1 MAPSDKGKEKKMR
14 KKSSI
19 ALIISIVV
27 GIIVIGSVIGLSARM
42 DKLDTTKTVGT
53 FMTYEV
59 GKLDQETGKGMS
71 KSAIEDCEDYDGYMH
86 LKSYIN
92 ADGLTVKL
100 AEKAKVEY
108 KVYYFDESYQPVS
121 NTGWLTEDYTAISVS
136 SDIKY
141 AMVEVAPT
149 ADPDGI
155 ISNIEITTYAKM
167 LTVTY
172 NK

>member
-1 MAPSDKGKEKKMR
+1 MR

-27 GIIVIGSVIGLSARM
+27 GIIVIGSVIGIFARM
-42 DKLDTTKTVGT
+42 DKLETTKTVGT

-92 ADGLTVKL
+92 ADGLKVKL

-108 KVYYFDESYQPVS
+108 KVYFFDESYQPLDNTDWLAEDFNISDS
-121 NTGWLTEDYTAISVS
+121 NFS
-136 SDIKY
+136 SAKY

-155 ISNIEITTYAKM
+155 ISSTEITTYAKM

>member
-1 MAPSDKGKEKKMR
+1 MR
-14 KKSSI
+14 KKSSL
-19 ALIISIVV
+19 ALLISIIV
-27 GIIVIGSVIGLSARM
+27 GIIVVAAAVGIFARM
-42 DKLDTTKTVGT
+42 DKLETTKTVGT

-92 ADGLTVKL
+92 ADGLKVKL

-108 KVYYFDESYQPVS
+108 KVYFFDENYNAVVNTEEFLSVDFDVS
-121 NTGWLTEDYTAISVS
+121 DYSGYPGV
-136 SDIKY
+136 KY
-141 AMVEVAPT
+141 AMVEVRPT

-155 ISNIEITTYAKM
+155 ISNTEITTYAKM

>member
-1 MAPSDKGKEKKMR
+1 
-14 KKSSI
+14 
-19 ALIISIVV
+19 
-27 GIIVIGSVIGLSARM
+27 
-42 DKLDTTKTVGT
+42 
-53 FMTYEV
+53 
-59 GKLDQETGKGMS
+59 
-71 KSAIEDCEDYDGYMH
+71 MH

-92 ADGLTVKL
+92 ADGLRVKL

-108 KVYYFDESYQPVS
+108 KVYFFDESYQPLDNTDWLAEDFNISDS
-121 NTGWLTEDYTAISVS
+121 NFS
-136 SDIKY
+136 SAKY

-155 ISNIEITTYAKM
+155 ISNTEITTYAKM